1 MISLPL
7 TFRATPGKTTMEGGG
22 THHWLFSGQKT
33 FVCANFVQ
41 PHLAKKKFANIVL
54 FLEDRKCGQ
63 RSKYLGKK
71 ASPIPGHTC
80 LHFFVRLSVSLWPE
94 GKYWCLSFLFVYGI
108 HLQDLNGKW
117 NIRIKILY
125 NIDILF
131 IYGIFR
137 KGEISALYSCEWNDL
152 FSKIYIW
159 NVNVLFALKATN
171 QKWHFSC
178 QV

>member
-7 TFRATPGKTTMEGGG
+7 TLRATPGKTTMEGGG

-41 PHLAKKKFANIVL
+41 PNLAKKKFANIVL
-54 FLEDRKCGQ
+54 FLEDRICGP
-63 RSKYLGKK
+63 RSKHRGKK

-80 LHFFVRLSVSLWPE
+80 LHFFVRLSVSGWPE

-117 NIRIKILY
+117 NICIKISC
-125 NIDILF
+125 NIGILF
-131 IYGIFR
+131 IYGINLQDLQER
-137 KGEISALYSCEWNDL
+137 WNFSPL
-152 FSKIYIW
+152 FLWMKRFI
-159 NVNVLFALKATN
+159 
-171 QKWHFSC
+171 
-178 QV
+178 

>member
-7 TFRATPGKTTMEGGG
+7 TLRATPGKTTMEGGG

-33 FVCANFVQ
+33 FVGANFVQ

-54 FLEDRKCGQ
+54 FLEDRICGP
-63 RSKYLGKK
+63 RSKHRGKK

-80 LHFFVRLSVSLWPE
+80 LHFFVRLSVSGWPE

-117 NIRIKILY
+117 NICIKILC
-125 NIDILF
+125 NIGILF
-131 IYGIFR
+131 IYGINLQDLQER
-137 KGEISALYSCEWNDL
+137 WNFSPL
-152 FSKIYIW
+152 FLWMKRFI
-159 NVNVLFALKATN
+159 
-171 QKWHFSC
+171 
-178 QV
+178 

>member
-7 TFRATPGKTTMEGGG
+7 TLRATPGKTTMEGGG

-33 FVCANFVQ
+33 FVGANFVQ

-54 FLEDRKCGQ
+54 FLEDRICGP
-63 RSKYLGKK
+63 RSKHRGKK

-94 GKYWCLSFLFVYGI
+94 GKYWCLSFLFVYGL

-117 NIRIKILY
+117 NICIKILHRHPVHLW
-125 NIDILF
+125 NKSTGFSGKVKFQPF
-131 IYGIFR
+131 IIVD
-137 KGEISALYSCEWNDL
+137 ET
-152 FSKIYIW
+152 IYL
-159 NVNVLFALKATN
+159 V
-171 QKWHFSC
+171 
-178 QV
+178 

>member
-33 FVCANFVQ
+33 FVGANFVQ

-54 FLEDRKCGQ
+54 FLEDRICGP
-63 RSKYLGKK
+63 RSKHRGKK

-80 LHFFVRLSVSLWPE
+80 LHFFVRLSVSRWPE

-117 NIRIKILY
+117 NICIKILC
-125 NIDILF
+125 NIGILF
-131 IYGIFR
+131 IYGINLQDPQER
-137 KGEISALYSCEWNDL
+137 WNFSPL
-152 FSKIYIW
+152 FLWMKQFI
-159 NVNVLFALKATN
+159 
-171 QKWHFSC
+171 
-178 QV
+178 